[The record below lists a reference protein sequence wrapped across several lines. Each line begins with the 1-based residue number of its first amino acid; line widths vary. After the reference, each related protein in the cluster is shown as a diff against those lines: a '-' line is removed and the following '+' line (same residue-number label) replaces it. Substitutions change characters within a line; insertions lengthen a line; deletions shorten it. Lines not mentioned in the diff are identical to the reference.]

1 MAFFSMTIGL
11 VGGSSLFFLMEDGSI
26 PPKPFP
32 FKGKGRVGE
41 EIGMSFDELRMSFG
55 EIRASFDKLR
65 GSFVKLG
72 ASFGR
77 LWTSFG
83 KLIISFAGS

>member
-1 MAFFSMTIGL
+1 MAFFSITIGL
-11 VGGSSLFFLMEDGSI
+11 VRGSTLFSLMEDGAP
-26 PPKPFP
+26 PPKPSP

-41 EIGMSFDELRMSFG
+41 EIGMSFG